1 MSNTERVSLSHH
13 FLSEAERSGRLVTLQ
28 EIAAATGWKA
38 ATIRTYPSKK
48 WKPFLTKE
56 ANGFR
61 VKGVASLTEAQYL
74 RHMSQVYQEVAPLD
88 VEDPLPPR
96 VEALLLK
103 AVQAVTLAVDVYN
116 RPATR
121 FRTEGYLM
129 LMVTGWSALL
139 HALFERDG
147 VDYVHR
153 NSDSEAIIVDG
164 DEKAWDLR
172 ECIRHRA
179 DKDTAAVRAN
189 LELAIQLRNKIEHRF
204 VPAIDVHVTGECQSL
219 LLNFEHLL
227 VSEFGERL
235 ALSTTLAVP
244 LQLSAYRPRQQR
256 LALKELE
263 AIQFQE
269 LRDFLDGYRSSLP
282 DDVFDDRAFS
292 FRVYLIPKTGNH
304 ESSSDLSLEFVDY
317 DPNDENFQEIQRRIA
332 ITRERRVPVANQ
344 GKFRPNTVVDLIAR
358 ALGIPFTMNDHTK
371 SWKAYEARKPGLATP
386 QGCNP
391 KFCQYDEA
399 HGDYIYTDEWVSFLI
414 ERLKDPDELLRVRRF
429 GKR

>member
-1 MSNTERVSLSHH
+1 MSNTERVSLSYH
-13 FLSEAERSGRLVTLQ
+13 FLSEAEHSGHIVTLQ
-28 EIAAATGWKA
+28 EIAAATQWKA
-38 ATIRTYPSKK
+38 TTIRTYPSKK

-56 ANGFR
+56 GNGFR
-61 VKGVASLTEAQYL
+61 VKGVAAISEASYL
-74 RHMSQVYQEVAPLD
+74 RHMSQVHQDNSLIDE
-88 VEDPLPPR
+88 ESLPPR

-103 AVQAVTLAVDVYN
+103 SVQAVTLAVDIYN
-116 RPATR
+116 RPATT

-129 LMVTGWSALL
+129 LMVTGWTALF
-139 HALFERDG
+139 HAMFERDG
-147 VDYVHR
+147 IDYRSKDKNGNVTV
-153 NSDSEAIIVDG
+153 IDG
-164 DEKAWDLR
+164 DDKAWDLSN
-172 ECIRHRA
+172 CLRHRV
-179 DKDTAAVRAN
+179 DKDDAAVQAN
-189 LELAIQLRNKIEHRF
+189 LTLIILLRNKVEHRF
-204 VPAIDVHVTGECQSL
+204 VPAFDLQVTGECQAL
-219 LLNFEHLL
+219 LLNFERLL
-227 VSEFGERL
+227 VSEFGERF
-235 ALSTTLAVP
+235 ALSSTLAVP
-244 LQLSAYRPRQQR
+244 LQLSSYRPPQQR

-263 AIQFQE
+263 VVQLSE
-269 LRDFLDGYRSSLP
+269 LRTFLDGYRASLP
-282 DDVFDDRAFS
+282 DDVYADPKFS

-399 HGDYIYTDEWVSFLI
+399 HRDYIYTDEWVSFLI